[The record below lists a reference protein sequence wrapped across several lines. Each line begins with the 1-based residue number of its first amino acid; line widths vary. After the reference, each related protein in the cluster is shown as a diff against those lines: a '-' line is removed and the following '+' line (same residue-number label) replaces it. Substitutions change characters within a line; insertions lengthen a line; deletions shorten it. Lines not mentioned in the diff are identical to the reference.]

1 MGKCNSEKGV
11 KMFQFFVAKEQID
24 TAQKKAIITGKDVN
38 HIANVL
44 RMKIGE
50 QFYVNDGSA
59 SGKYLCALASV
70 SEEQVLCEIVEHI
83 AETSELPCEVVLYQ
97 GLPKADKMELI
108 IQKAVELGVSRIV
121 PVAMKRSIV
130 KLDDKK
136 AQSKIARWQQIAEA
150 AAKQSKRD
158 IIPMIENPINLKEAL
173 KESADFELSM
183 MPYEQAKGM
192 AYTRGLLD
200 GIEPGQRIAIFIGP
214 EGGFEESE
222 VQLALEMGTKPVTLG
237 RRILRTETAGLT
249 MLAMLIYV
257 LEA

>member
-1 MGKCNSEKGV
+1 
-11 KMFQFFVAKEQID
+11 MFQFFVAKEQINIEEH
-24 TAQKKAIITGKDVN
+24 KAIITGSDVN
-38 HIANVL
+38 HITNVL

-59 SGKYLCALASV
+59 SGKYLCALQSV
-70 SEEQVLCEIVEHI
+70 SEDAVICEIKEHI
-83 AETSELPCEVVLYQ
+83 AETSELPCEIVLYQ

-108 IQKAVELGVSRIV
+108 IQKAVELGVARIV

-136 AQSKIARWQQIAEA
+136 AQSKIQRWQQIAEA

-158 IIPMIENPINLKEAL
+158 IIPTIDAPVTLKEAL
-173 KESADFELSM
+173 KETESFELSM

-192 AYTRGLLD
+192 AFTRELLE
-200 GIEPGQRIAIFIGP
+200 GIKPGQRIAIFIGP
-214 EGGFEESE
+214 EGGFEETE
-222 VQLALEMGTKPVTLG
+222 VQLALEMGTQPVTLG

-249 MLAMLIYV
+249 MLSMLIYV

>member
-1 MGKCNSEKGV
+1 
-11 KMFQFFVAKEQID
+11 MFQFFVTKEQID
-24 TAQKKAIITGKDVN
+24 VEQKRVAITGSDVN
-38 HIANVL
+38 HITNVL
-44 RMKIGE
+44 RMKTGE
-50 QFYVNDGSA
+50 QFYVNDGTA
-59 SGKYLCALASV
+59 SGKYLCALQTI
-70 SEEQVLCEIVEHI
+70 SEDTVLCEILEHI
-83 AETSELPCEVVLYQ
+83 TETSELPCEIVLYQ

-158 IIPMIENPINLKEAL
+158 IIPMIDAPVTLKEAL
-173 KESADFELSM
+173 KETADFELSM

-192 AYTRGLLD
+192 AYTRELLED
-200 GIEPGQRIAIFIGP
+200 IKPGQRIAIFIGP
-214 EGGFEESE
+214 EGGFEDSE
-222 VQLALEMGTKPVTLG
+222 VALALEMGTKPVTLG
-237 RRILRTETAGLT
+237 RRILRTETAGLA
-249 MLAMLIYV
+249 MLSMLIYV

>member
-1 MGKCNSEKGV
+1 
-11 KMFQFFVAKEQID
+11 MFQFFVAKEQIN
-24 TAQKKAIITGKDVN
+24 TEAGKAVITGADVN

-44 RMKIGE
+44 RMKMGE

-70 SEEQVLCEIVEHI
+70 SADQVLCDIVEHI
-83 AETSELPCEVVLYQ
+83 AETSELPCEIVLYQ

-108 IQKAVELGVSRIV
+108 IQKAVELGATRIV

-158 IIPMIENPINLKEAL
+158 VVPKIDNQMTLKEAL
-173 KESADFELSM
+173 KESAEFDLSM

-192 AYTRGLLD
+192 AYTRELLE
-200 GIEPGQRIAIFIGP
+200 GIQPGQKVAIFVGP
-214 EGGFEESE
+214 EGGFEDSE
-222 VQLALEMGTKPVTLG
+222 VNLALEMGTKPVTLG
-237 RRILRTETAGLT
+237 RRILRTETAGLA